1 MKRITAFFL
10 SIWLALS
17 MTCSVWAA
25 EVPRQDTPE
34 YKISFFPYDCFNIQ
48 DEDGQKSGYG
58 YEMMQGIA
66 RYMQCTFDYVG
77 YDKSAQECVD
87 MLREGS
93 IDLYTAAKKT
103 PEREAEFIFSSHPSI
118 TATTCMTVKVD
129 NTSVVAGDYST
140 YQGLRIGLLQRHTY
154 NDRFEAFAREK
165 GFTCEIIYY
174 ETPAELTQALIDGE
188 VDALVN
194 SYIAT
199 PDDERVVEQLEQT
212 PYYLM
217 ARKEDQAFMDAID
230 KAIDAMNVETP
241 NWRTDLYN
249 KYYGSPEKN
258 DEYTPEETALL
269 EKLQEDHTVIRAV
282 VNPDQKP
289 YSWFEDGEEKGIV
302 VDLFKQVVDKLGLSC
317 EILPVESKE
326 EYEEAIASDNLDVW
340 MSLDDPATV
349 QNEGRYKLTGAYL
362 STTVSVVQL
371 ADNFNHLQRLV
382 ITEDCIPMRQIIEN
396 SWPEAEIS
404 VVDSVAACKKALLD
418 GHADGALLMSYTA
431 QRLRQDDAR
440 NRLRADIVPNASLQL
455 YMGVNAKADVA
466 FFGLWEKTL
475 DLVAGENA
483 DNTVQTYLENY
494 HVQSPLAYLY
504 THPTMLLLITGSVA
518 LAVFFVIMYILQKES
533 KKRQEK
539 ISAELAAA
547 LEEAEKANA
556 SKQDFFSKMSHDI
569 RTPLNVVLGMT
580 QIAQKY
586 KHDPVRLDNALESI
600 RSEGDYLLV
609 LINSILDVNQLEHGA
624 MELQKEPFSLDEC
637 MKHNEAILRPLAD
650 NKDQTLQIEYNLKE
664 HVVVGDVS
672 RFSQIVVNIVS
683 NAVKYTE
690 NGGSIQVRMDQ
701 LEHGVYR
708 FRCKDNGIGMT
719 PEFVQHICEEYV
731 RAEDSRTS
739 KTEGTGL
746 GMSVVKGF
754 TDLMHGTLKIN
765 STPGEGSEFI
775 VEIPFEAATE
785 EQKDMVIRRMTEE
798 PGSLEVFHGKHV
810 LLVEDNVLNA
820 EIAIELLQSIGL
832 KVDWKEN
839 GKLGLE
845 QYLQSPESYYFA
857 IFMDMQ
863 MPVMDGLEATRQIRS
878 SERQDHTIPIFAMTA
893 NTFASDRKKCEA
905 AGMTGYIS
913 KPVSIKDIEKTLQ
926 NSQE

>member
-17 MTCSVWAA
+17 ITCNVWAA

-58 YEMMQGIA
+58 YEMMQGIS

-77 YDKSAQECVD
+77 YDKSAQACVD

-103 PEREAEFIFSSHPSI
+103 PEREAEFIFSSHPSV

-140 YQGLRIGLLQRHTY
+140 YQGLRIGLLKRHTY
-154 NDRFEAFAREK
+154 NDRFEDFAKQK
-165 GFTCEIIYY
+165 GFSCEITYY

-230 KAIDAMNVETP
+230 KAVDAMNIETP

-269 EKLQEDHTVIRAV
+269 KKMQADNTVIRAV
-282 VNPDQKP
+282 ANPDQKP
-289 YSWFEDGEEKGIV
+289 YSWYEDGEATGIV

-326 EYEEAIASDNLDVW
+326 EYEEAIASDNVDVW

-349 QNEGRYKLTGAYL
+349 QNAGRYRLTGSYL

-371 ADNFNHLQRLV
+371 ADNFDRLHKLV

-396 SWPEAEIS
+396 SWPEAEIR
-404 VVDSVAACKKALLD
+404 VLDSVAACKKELLD
-418 GHADGALLMSYTA
+418 GRADGALLMSYTA

-455 YMGVNAKADVA
+455 YMGVNAGVDVA

-475 DLVAGENA
+475 DLVARESG

-504 THPTMLLLITGSVA
+504 THPTMLLLITVSVA
-518 LAVFFVIMYILQKES
+518 LTVFFVIMYMLQKES
-533 KKRQEK
+533 KKKQEK
-539 ISAELAAA
+539 ISAELAVA
-547 LEEAEKANA
+547 LEEAQKANA

-586 KHDPVRLDNALESI
+586 KADPVRLENALGSI
-600 RSEGDYLLV
+600 RSEGNYLLT
-609 LINSILDVNQLEHGA
+609 LINSILDMNQLEHGV
-624 MELQKEPFSLDEC
+624 MELQEEPFVLEEC
-637 MKHNEAILRPLAD
+637 LQNNMEILRPLAE
-650 NKDQTLQIEYNLKE
+650 NKEQKLSVHCESKDT
-664 HVVVGDVS
+664 VVLGDAN
-672 RFSQIVVNIVS
+672 RFSQIIVNIVS
-683 NAVKYTE
+683 NAVKYT
-690 NGGSIQVRMDQ
+690 NAGGHIEVGLTALPGDI
-701 LEHGVYR
+701 YR
-708 FRCKDNGIGMT
+708 FTCKDDGIGMT
-719 PEFVQHICEEYV
+719 KEFVQHICEEYV
-731 RAEDSRTS
+731 RAEDSRIS
-739 KTEGTGL
+739 KTEGAGL
-746 GMSVVKGF
+746 GMSVVRGF
-754 TDLMHGTLKIN
+754 TELMHGRLQVN

-775 VEIPFEAATE
+775 VEVPLKPASAEQAARLLQPKKPE
-785 EQKDMVIRRMTEE
+785 DERAAVY
-798 PGSLEVFHGKHV
+798 SGKTV
-810 LLVEDNVLNA
+810 LLVEDNALNA

-832 KVDWKEN
+832 HVDWEEN

-845 QYLQSPESYYFA
+845 RYMASQTGQYFA

-863 MPVMDGLEATRQIRS
+863 MPVMDGVEATRRIRS
-878 SERQDHTIPIFAMTA
+878 CDRPDHTVPIFAMTA
-893 NTFASDRKKCEA
+893 NTFANDRKKCQE
-905 AGMTGYIS
+905 AGMSGYIS
-913 KPVSIKDIEKTLQ
+913 KPVSIKEIEKTLQ
-926 NSQE
+926 SSRS

>member
-48 DEDGQKSGYG
+48 DADGQKSGYG

-87 MLREGS
+87 MLRDGS

-140 YQGLRIGLLQRHTY
+140 YQGLRIGLLKRHTY
-154 NDRFEAFAREK
+154 NDRFEDFARQK
-165 GFTCEIIYY
+165 GFTCEITYY

-230 KAIDAMNVETP
+230 KAVDAMNVEAP

-269 EKLQEDHTVIRAV
+269 EKLQADNTVIRAV

-289 YSWFEDGEEKGIV
+289 YSWFEDGEATGIV

-326 EYEEAIASDNLDVW
+326 EYEEAIASDNVDVW

-404 VVDSVAACKKALLD
+404 VADSVAACKKALLD
-418 GHADGALLMSYTA
+418 GRADGALLMSYTA

-440 NRLRADIVPNASLQL
+440 NRLRADIVPSASLQL

-504 THPTMLLLITGSVA
+504 THPMMLLLITVSVA
-518 LAVFFVIMYILQKES
+518 LAVFFVIMYMLQKKS
-533 KKRQEK
+533 KKKQER

-547 LEEAEKANA
+547 LDEAEKANA

-586 KHDPVRLDNALESI
+586 KKDPVRLENALGSI
-600 RSEGDYLLV
+600 RSEGNYLLT
-609 LINSILDVNQLEHGA
+609 LINSILDMNQLEHGV
-624 MELQKEPFSLDEC
+624 MELQEEPFVLEEC
-637 MKHNEAILRPLAD
+637 LQNNMEILRPLAE
-650 NKDQTLQIEYNLKE
+650 NKEQTLSVHCESKDT
-664 HVVVGDVS
+664 VVLGDAN
-672 RFSQIVVNIVS
+672 RFSQIIVNIVS
-683 NAVKYTE
+683 NAVKYTDA
-690 NGGSIQVRMDQ
+690 GGHIAVGLTALPGDI
-701 LEHGVYR
+701 YR
-708 FRCKDNGIGMT
+708 FTCKDDGIGMT
-719 PEFVQHICEEYV
+719 EEFVQHICEEYV
-731 RAEDSRTS
+731 RAEDSRIS
-739 KTEGTGL
+739 KTEGAGL
-746 GMSVVKGF
+746 GMSVVRGF
-754 TDLMHGTLKIN
+754 TDLMHGRLQVN

-775 VEIPFEAATE
+775 VEVPLKPASAEQTALLLQPEKPENERAA
-785 EQKDMVIRRMTEE
+785 VY
-798 PGSLEVFHGKHV
+798 SGKRV
-810 LLVEDNVLNA
+810 LLVEDNALNA

-832 KVDWKEN
+832 HVDWEEN

-845 QYLQSPESYYFA
+845 RYMASQTGQYFA

-863 MPVMDGLEATRQIRS
+863 MPVMDGVEATRRIRS
-878 SERQDHTIPIFAMTA
+878 CDRADHTIPIFAMTA
-893 NTFASDRKKCEA
+893 NTFANDRRKCQE
-905 AGMTGYIS
+905 AGMSGYIS
-913 KPVSIKDIEKTLQ
+913 KPVSIKEIEKTLQ
-926 NSQE
+926 NSQG